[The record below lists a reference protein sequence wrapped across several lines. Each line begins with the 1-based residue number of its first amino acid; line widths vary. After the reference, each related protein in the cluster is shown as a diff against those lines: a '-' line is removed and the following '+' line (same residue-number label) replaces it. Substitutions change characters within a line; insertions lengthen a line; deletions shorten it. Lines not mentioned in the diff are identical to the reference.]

1 MSYLLKCWLYV
12 GVLFSIEATATYFAV
27 RNYWRGF
34 YSAICGA
41 IMFRLLAFW
50 FQSEGSFINTVLTM
64 SCTFCFSVGSSIHSS
79 LKYTLYSIWSFN
91 LYQFLESSEL
101 RPSSY
106 AVWNLFCNTCI
117 LSISDF
123 LTRVFSNT
131 VWKDYT
137 SVLFA
142 YDVHNAHCM
151 LRDCWDYSRQWIA
164 NLQCYHRSSA
174 IVQSYMALSSGMKL
188 ELVWILCLLLCRDAD
203 GTVQDKSA
211 PGYCIWCLRNDVI
224 CGRRVSDTSWMFG
237 NSATVSPWQ
246 C

>member
-64 SCTFCFSVGSSIHSS
+64 SCKFCFLVDSSIHSS

-91 LYQFLESSEL
+91 LYQFLESSQL

-106 AVWNLFCNTCI
+106 AVWNLFCNTCM

-131 VWKDYT
+131 VWKDYKRIICVWCAQCT
-137 SVLFA
+137 LHASWLLRLFKAVDCKLAMLSSIKFNCSVL
-142 YDVHNAHCM
+142 HG
-151 LRDCWDYSRQWIA
+151 
-164 NLQCYHRSSA
+164 A
-174 IVQSYMALSSGMKL
+174 IERHETGTRMNSLSIIM
-188 ELVWILCLLLCRDAD
+188 
-203 GTVQDKSA
+203 
-211 PGYCIWCLRNDVI
+211 
-224 CGRRVSDTSWMFG
+224 
-237 NSATVSPWQ
+237 
-246 C
+246 